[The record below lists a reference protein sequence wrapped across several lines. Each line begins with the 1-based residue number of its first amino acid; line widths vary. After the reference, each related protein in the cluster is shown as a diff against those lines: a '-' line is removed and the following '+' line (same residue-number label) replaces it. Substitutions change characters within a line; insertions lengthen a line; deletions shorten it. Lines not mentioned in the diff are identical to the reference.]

1 MNVGYTLDE
10 NGQIDDNDPIYEVL
24 DEWFESHDYN
34 KIIDAV
40 QRVPY
45 KQWSNHLWLTAIHAL
60 NCNGE
65 YGVAREELIKLYK
78 RCQTPA
84 DKARAYALLGYGYY
98 MESKELKALYCYHHA
113 MKEDPDNTAALNLQ
127 PQCQLCEDAIQNEF
141 SELRHA
147 SKNLSKRMKE
157 RVQETPEDMKMIP
170 YDAESFALILSFLP
184 AVRTIAGR
192 EEPLGLNRGI
202 YANYQ
207 DAEDSEAVK
216 QWLLEA
222 YDIRDMETLEAAMRR
237 EFFVGRHY
245 ENFLSYKKGIPV
257 LDLKQL
263 DDNGQKTWEACI
275 RFFENISAWVPDG
288 GLSAWD
294 ISEKIG
300 LARQAFACGII
311 QSDAFSSF
319 FVPLMDEAKCH
330 YNSWEDYFTAL
341 LLGGGFFM
349 YFLTD
354 FNINESIEFIE
365 NMTELVCR
373 SNVLDAA
380 WNDEDIKA
388 IRFDTLVYER
398 WIKAKCSK
406 VFAEQVIQN
415 YKGHDEEDKD
425 TFFTFQ
431 IISDND
437 FVYICVPNTL
447 DFYDYLHLAYNF
459 KNGTTVFG
467 IHNYM
472 PSWDFAAVVANAV
485 GINGMQ
491 YMSRGAHKLLHNI
504 KEPEKSNITL
514 FFRNGYLSEI
524 SFLND
529 FYNEL
534 QLESMDSS
542 KYTKDFHAITATID
556 LEHIKAL
563 RESGQ
568 VEEITVKII

>member
-24 DEWFESHDYN
+24 NEWFESHEYN

-40 QRVPY
+40 RRVPY
-45 KQWSNHLWLTAIHAL
+45 EQWSNHLWLTAIHAL

-65 YGVAREELIKLYK
+65 YALAREELIKLYA

-84 DKARAYALLGYGYY
+84 DRAKAYALFGHGYY
-98 MESKELKALYCYHHA
+98 MESKELKALYCYRCA
-113 MKEDPDNTAALNLQ
+113 MKEDPNHTAGLDLW
-127 PQCQLCEDAIQNEF
+127 PKCELCEDAIQNEF
-141 SELRHA
+141 SKLRHV
-147 SKNLSKRMKE
+147 SENLLKRIKD
-157 RVQETPEDMKMIP
+157 RTQETAEDMKMVP
-170 YDAESFALILSFLP
+170 HDAESFALILSFLP
-184 AVRTIAGR
+184 AVRTIANR

-202 YANYQ
+202 YADYQ
-207 DAEDSEAVK
+207 DTEDREAVK
-216 QWLLEA
+216 QWLLET

-245 ENFLSYKKGIPV
+245 ENFLSYKKGISV
-257 LDLKQL
+257 WDLEQL
-263 DDNGQKTWEACI
+263 DDNGQKIWEACS
-275 RFFENISAWVPDG
+275 RFFENISLWIPKG

-311 QSDAFSSF
+311 QTDAFSSF
-319 FVPLMDEAKCH
+319 FVPLMDEAKSH
-330 YNSWEDYFTAL
+330 YDSWEDYFIAL

-349 YFLTD
+349 YLLTD

-365 NMTELVCR
+365 HMTELVCR
-373 SNVLDAA
+373 SNVLDAT
-380 WNDEDIKA
+380 WNDEDINA
-388 IRFDTLVYER
+388 IRSDTLLYER
-398 WIKAKCSK
+398 WIKIKGPSK
-406 VFAEQVIQN
+406 LAEQIIQS
-415 YKGHDEEDKD
+415 YKGHDEDDKD
-425 TFFTFQ
+425 TLFTFQ
-431 IISDND
+431 IIPDND
-437 FVYICVPNTL
+437 FIYICVPNIL
-447 DFYDYLHLAYNF
+447 DFYDYLHLAYTF

-467 IHNYM
+467 VHNYM
-472 PSWDFAAVVANAV
+472 PSWDFAAVVSNAI

-504 KEPEKSNITL
+504 KEPEKSNMTL

-534 QLESMDSS
+534 QLESIDTSE
-542 KYTKDFHAITATID
+542 YTKDFNTIIASID

-563 RESGQ
+563 QQGGQ
-568 VEEITVKII
+568 GYEITVKII